1 MMRRRKHP
9 SKHTMM
15 KWIDGEDMKD
25 DGENAKT
32 IDRCVQITA
41 GLALKDGESMQGKYQ
56 RVING
61 VTLEISVKIV
71 GVPKFLDV
79 ID

>member
-1 MMRRRKHP
+1 
-9 SKHTMM
+9 
-15 KWIDGEDMKD
+15 MKD

-32 IDRCVQITA
+32 IDRCVQVTA
-41 GLALKDGESMQGKYQ
+41 GLALKDGDLMQGKYQ
-56 RVING
+56 RTING
-61 VTLEISVKIV
+61 VTLEISVKVI